1 MHDHTRLFSLPQDPH
16 RRLWMV
22 DDHAV
27 AEANLLWHA
36 RLSRTRDGAT
46 GEREIRTDTK
56 GGLSPAH
63 PVCAFCES
71 SFHAWMALSPFLRFV
86 LVFSSPL
93 YSCVRTLS
101 ELLQRREFSS
111 QAPYDGRVDVW
122 GLGVLMFECLAGKPP
137 FEAPEMEETQRRIME
152 DEVKLAR
159 APLFCIMSHEPPLFR
174 LKVIDDPIPSFSLQ
188 SAQLKFPSEPEI
200 SEEARDLLR
209 RLLAKDPAQRI
220 ELSTVAEH
228 PWVVRHC
235 RTEQAD
241 A

>member
-1 MHDHTRLFSLPQDPH
+1 
-16 RRLWMV
+16 MV

-56 GGLSPAH
+56 GGGGGGGLSPAH

-71 SFHAWMALSPFLRFV
+71 AFHAWMALSPFLRFV

-174 LKVIDDPIPSFSLQ
+174 PRVIDDPIRPFFSSIRTAQVPKRAGDFRGGARPPPPAPRQGSRTTDRALHGGRAPVGRQALQ
-188 SAQLKFPSEPEI
+188 N
-200 SEEARDLLR
+200 
-209 RLLAKDPAQRI
+209 
-220 ELSTVAEH
+220 
-228 PWVVRHC
+228 
-235 RTEQAD
+235 
-241 A
+241 